1 MLTETRPAAVAGR
14 FYPGDAGALAREV
27 DHLLGAVAPAG
38 IARAP
43 KMLVVPHAGY
53 VYSGPV
59 AAQAYALLAPWRGH
73 IRRVVVLGP
82 THRVA
87 IRGLAWPGASAFAT
101 PLGRVELDPDAPSRL
116 SGLSQVRVNA
126 EAHAQEHSLEVQLP
140 FLQRALG
147 TFTLVPLAVGEASA
161 AQVALVLERLWGGDE
176 TLVVISTD
184 LSHYLSYAQAQARD
198 RATVERILQL
208 DPALDPAQACGAT
221 PLGGAL
227 LAARAHALVP
237 RLLDLRNSG
246 DTAGDRTRVVGYCAI
261 AFEARQG
268 ADSEFDDAGAEGED
282 PVLARALLSRARN
295 AIARALELPT
305 AAEPGH
311 PALDAP
317 GASFVTLRLD
327 GELRGCVGSLS
338 AERALADDVRVHAL
352 AAAFRDSRFEPL
364 EVEEFA
370 DLDIEVSLL
379 GPAQPVAARTE
390 AEAHRALRP
399 GIDGVLLEWR
409 GRSATFLPQVWDQ
422 LPLPAEFLAALKHK
436 AGLAADFWH
445 QDLRL
450 SRYRVR
456 KFAQVRSMA

>member
-1 MLTETRPAAVAGR
+1 MWVDTRPAAVAGL
-14 FYPGDAGALAREV
+14 FYPSDARALAREV
-27 DHLLGAVAPAG
+27 DHLLGAVALEGTAC
-38 IARAP
+38 AP

-53 VYSGPV
+53 VYSGSI

-73 IRRVVVLGP
+73 IRRVIVLGP

-87 IRGLAWPGASAFAT
+87 VRGLALPDVSAFAT

-140 FLQRALG
+140 FLQRVLG

-161 AQVALVLERLWGGDE
+161 AQVAQVLERLWGGDE

-184 LSHYLSYAQAQARD
+184 LSHYLSHAQAQARD

-208 DPALDPAQACGAT
+208 DPALDHAQACGAT

-227 LAARAHALVP
+227 LAARVHGLVP

-246 DTAGDRTRVVGYCAI
+246 DTAGDRDRVVGYCAM
-261 AFEARQG
+261 AFEAR
-268 ADSEFDDAGAEGED
+268 ADTAGAIDDTGAEDDD

-295 AIARALELPT
+295 AIARALDLPT

-311 PALDAP
+311 PALDSP
-317 GASFVTLRLD
+317 GATFVTLHLD
-327 GELRGCVGSLS
+327 GELRGCVGGLS
-338 AERALADDVRVHAL
+338 AERPLADDVRMHAL
-352 AAAFRDSRFEPL
+352 AAAFRDPRFEPL
-364 EVEEFA
+364 AVEEFA
-370 DLDIEVSLL
+370 ELDIEVSLL
-379 GPAQPVAARTE
+379 EPAQPVAARTE
-390 AEAHRALRP
+390 AEAHQALRP

-409 GRSATFLPQVWDQ
+409 GRSATFLPQVWQQ
-422 LPLPAEFLAALKHK
+422 LPLPAEFLGALKRK

-445 QDLRL
+445 HELRL

-456 KFAQVRSMA
+456 KFAQMGHTV

>member
-1 MLTETRPAAVAGR
+1 MWVDARPAAVAGL
-14 FYPGDAGALAREV
+14 FYPSDARTLAREV
-27 DHLLGAVAPAG
+27 DYLLGAVAPEG
-38 IARAP
+38 SVRAP

-53 VYSGPV
+53 VYSGSI

-73 IRRVVVLGP
+73 IRRVIVLGP

-87 IRGLAWPGASAFAT
+87 VRGLALPDVSAFAT

-140 FLQRALG
+140 FLQRVLG

-161 AQVALVLERLWGGDE
+161 AQVAQVLERLWGGDE

-184 LSHYLSYAQAQARD
+184 LSHYLSHAQAQARD

-208 DPALDPAQACGAT
+208 DPALDHAQACGAT

-227 LAARAHALVP
+227 LAARAHGLVP

-246 DTAGDRTRVVGYCAI
+246 DTAGDRDRVVGYCAM
-261 AFEARQG
+261 AFEAR
-268 ADSEFDDAGAEGED
+268 ADTAGAIDDTGAEDDD

-295 AIARALELPT
+295 AIARALDLPT

-311 PALDAP
+311 PALDSP
-317 GASFVTLRLD
+317 GATFVTLHLD
-327 GELRGCVGSLS
+327 GELRGCVGGLS
-338 AERALADDVRVHAL
+338 AERPLADDVRMHAL
-352 AAAFRDSRFEPL
+352 AAAFRDPRFEPL
-364 EVEEFA
+364 AVEEFA
-370 DLDIEVSLL
+370 ELDIEVSLL
-379 GPAQPVAARTE
+379 EPAQPVAARTE
-390 AEAHRALRP
+390 AEAHQALQP

-409 GRSATFLPQVWDQ
+409 GRSATFLPQVWQQ
-422 LPLPAEFLAALKHK
+422 LPLPAEFLGALKRK

-445 QDLRL
+445 HELRL

-456 KFAQVRSMA
+456 KFAQMGHTV

>member
-1 MLTETRPAAVAGR
+1 MWIDTRPAAVAGR
-14 FYPGDAGALAREV
+14 FYPGDAHTLGGDV
-27 DHLLGAVAPAG
+27 DHLLAAAG
-38 IARAP
+38 PVLGARAP
-43 KMLVVPHAGY
+43 KMLVVPHAGF

-59 AAQAYALLAPWRGH
+59 AAQAYALLSPWRGH
-73 IRRVVVLGP
+73 IRRVVLLGP

-87 IRGLAWPGASAFAT
+87 VRGLTLPDVCAFAT
-101 PLGRVELDPDAPSRL
+101 PLGRVEVDPEAQSL
-116 SGLSQVRVNA
+116 LAGLSQVRVNA

-161 AQVALVLERLWGGDE
+161 AQVAQVLECLWGGDE

-184 LSHYLSYAQAQARD
+184 LSHYLSYAQARARD

-208 DPALDPAQACGAT
+208 DPALDHAQACGAT

-227 LAARAHALVP
+227 LAARAHGLVP

-246 DTAGDRTRVVGYCAI
+246 DTAGDRARVVGYCAI
-261 AFEARQG
+261 AFEAG
-268 ADSEFDDAGAEGED
+268 PGKAGVFDDASAAADD
-282 PVLARALLSRARN
+282 PGLGLALLSRARN

-305 AAEPGH
+305 SAEPAH
-311 PALDAP
+311 PALDSP
-317 GASFVTLRLD
+317 GATFVTLRLD
-327 GELRGCVGSLS
+327 GELRGCVGALS

-364 EVEEFA
+364 GVEELA
-370 DLDIEVSLL
+370 ELEIEVSLL

-390 AEAHRALRP
+390 AEAHQALRS

-409 GRSATFLPQVWDQ
+409 GRSATFLPQVWEQ
-422 LPLPAEFLAALKHK
+422 LPRAAEFLAALKRK

-445 QDLRL
+445 HDLRL

-456 KFAQVRSMA
+456 KFAQVRGTQ